1 MAKSMTKTYIFT
13 EILASVIFVFLS
25 MFFTFKISQ
34 KFSDYEALLGSHV
47 AAGLHANQ
55 IGNRFQLSV
64 NEIYKIIISILK

>member
-1 MAKSMTKTYIFT
+1 MP
-13 EILASVIFVFLS
+13 SVINSSIDSTGSGDIFLS

>member
-1 MAKSMTKTYIFT
+1 
-13 EILASVIFVFLS
+13 